1 MAKLKIANTV
11 GSIVT
16 DQFTSPTVI
25 SSNHLGG
32 VGGDLAQTNPTIK
45 VSFRVDGT
53 NYDGWIIAQKGIRK
67 FRVTDGTR
75 VATCTLVNLTK
86 ANLAVDGTMTI
97 LCTKAVGGNFNA
109 SRITNK
115 YVYDFVGNR
124 YRYWLATASATFV
137 KVNFG

>member
-16 DQFTSPTVI
+16 DQFVSPTTI
-25 SSNHLGG
+25 TGNHVGG
-32 VGGDLAQTNPTIK
+32 VGGDTAQTNPTIK
-45 VSFRVDGT
+45 VSFRVNGT
-53 NYDGWIIAQKGIRK
+53 NYDGWIIAQKGSRK

-86 ANLAVDGTMTI
+86 ANLTANGTMTI
-97 LCTKAVGGNFNA
+97 LCTKSVGGNFNA

-115 YVYDFVGNR
+115 FVYDFVGNK
-124 YRYWLATASATFV
+124 YRYWLANATATFV
-137 KVNFG
+137 KVNFA

>member
-16 DQFTSPTVI
+16 DQFTSPTTI
-25 SSNHLGG
+25 SGNHLGG
-32 VGGDLAQTNPTIK
+32 VGGDTAQTNPTIK
-45 VSFRVDGT
+45 VSFRTGDST
-53 NYDGWIIAQKGIRK
+53 YDGWIVSQKGSRK

-75 VATCTLVNLTK
+75 TVTCTLVNLAK
-86 ANLAVDGTMTI
+86 AGLDTNDTMTI

-137 KVNFG
+137 KVNFA